1 VVALIFLDWFGTIR
15 GNDAMKDIVGY
26 IVAALVDN
34 PEQVA
39 IEEVTGNQASVLE
52 LKVAKDDLGKIIG
65 KKGRTVQAIRIILN
79 ASSAKTKKRTIL
91 EIIE

>member
-1 VVALIFLDWFGTIR
+1 
-15 GNDAMKDIVGY
+15 MKDIVGY

-34 PEQVA
+34 SEQVA

>member
-1 VVALIFLDWFGTIR
+1 
-15 GNDAMKDIVGY
+15 MKDLVGY

-39 IEEVTGNQASVLE
+39 IEEVVGNQASVLE
-52 LKVAKDDLGKIIG
+52 LKVAKEDLGKIIG
-65 KKGRTVQAIRIILN
+65 KKGRTAQAIRTILN

-91 EIIE
+91 EIVE

>member
-1 VVALIFLDWFGTIR
+1 MIFLDWFGTIR

>member
-1 VVALIFLDWFGTIR
+1 
-15 GNDAMKDIVGY
+15 MKDIVGY

-65 KKGRTVQAIRIILN
+65 KKGRTVQAIRIVLN

>member
-1 VVALIFLDWFGTIR
+1 
-15 GNDAMKDIVGY
+15 MKDIVGY